1 MTILF
6 FLKPHLH
13 HVKGDKIFLPPVVGD
28 KKKKKKK
35 QIIEPDWKP
44 SVQALM
50 LEEAQKEE
58 AIQKDN
64 EELLFLELL
73 MNDEL

>member
-1 MTILF
+1 MSIIF

-13 HVKGDKIFLPPVVGD
+13 HVKGDKIFLPPIVGD

-35 QIIEPDWKP
+35 QIIEPDWQP

-50 LEEAQKEE
+50 LEKAQKEE

-64 EELLFLELL
+64 EELLFLQLL
-73 MNDEL
+73 MDNEL

>member
-1 MTILF
+1 M
-6 FLKPHLH
+6 
-13 HVKGDKIFLPPVVGD
+13 PPIVGD

-35 QIIEPDWKP
+35 QIIEPDWQP

-50 LEEAQKEE
+50 LEKAQKEE

-73 MNDEL
+73 MDDEL

>member
-1 MTILF
+1 VTILF

>member
-1 MTILF
+1 VTILF

-13 HVKGDKIFLPPVVGD
+13 HVKGDKIFLPPIVGD

-35 QIIEPDWKP
+35 QIIEPDWQP

-50 LEEAQKEE
+50 LEKAQKEE

-64 EELLFLELL
+64 EELLFLQLL
-73 MNDEL
+73 MDDEL